1 MLEEWG
7 RMVSVGLVRKD
18 HSGHSERLSP
28 SSLGEGGRDAFP
40 SLSPGEWD
48 AKVITNKD

>member
-7 RMVSVGLVRKD
+7 GMVSVGLVRKD
-18 HSGHSERLSP
+18 HSGHGERLSS

-40 SLSPGEWD
+40 SLSPGEWECQG
-48 AKVITNKD
+48 NH